1 MLLPCLAETDLGA
14 GDVRYGC
21 TVSAWVKLLLYRKHT
36 VALGGLWCLCAA
48 YYIRESLGT
57 FTTRQRYYIV
67 LSYPNPSQTVRM
79 SGRDQRPFWEELLI
93 SSSVLDALSDSS
105 SPSSRPS
112 TVDIPLPHRSAA
124 HRAKPYARGRGSLSL
139 ETRVSRNSAVALPPS
154 PDVSSPF
161 LIQPASSLPDA
172 SSSPGGSAAFKRAG
186 HISGF
191 HDSSVVVVAT
201 PASSIYFLS
210 LSGFRF

>member
-1 MLLPCLAETDLGA
+1 
-14 GDVRYGC
+14 
-21 TVSAWVKLLLYRKHT
+21 
-36 VALGGLWCLCAA
+36 
-48 YYIRESLGT
+48 
-57 FTTRQRYYIV
+57 
-67 LSYPNPSQTVRM
+67 M

-105 SPSSRPS
+105 SPSFRPS

-139 ETRVSRNSAVALPPS
+139 ETRVSRNSAVALATPAISGCVITLSHPTGL
-154 PDVSSPF
+154 F
-161 LIQPASSLPDA
+161 LAGCLFISRWLCCLQ
-172 SSSPGGSAAFKRAG
+172 AG

-201 PASSIYFLS
+201 PASSIYFLD